1 VQWAAFVQ
9 IAPAIPCFTYASD
22 RAMGCFCADS
32 AQRIR
37 VVKTIGPMKSSRD
50 QDTFFRMPGA
60 FSILRLA
67 LPLVSRWDH
76 LGSALATPVRLSK
89 GVAFYNTM

>member
-37 VVKTIGPMKSSRD
+37 VVKTIVHKRSGE
-50 QDTFFRMPGA
+50 TGA
-60 FSILRLA
+60 YRPSASFGWPLA
-67 LPLVSRWDH
+67 SFGWPYHWFPA
-76 LGSALATPVRLSK
+76 GIT
-89 GVAFYNTM
+89 